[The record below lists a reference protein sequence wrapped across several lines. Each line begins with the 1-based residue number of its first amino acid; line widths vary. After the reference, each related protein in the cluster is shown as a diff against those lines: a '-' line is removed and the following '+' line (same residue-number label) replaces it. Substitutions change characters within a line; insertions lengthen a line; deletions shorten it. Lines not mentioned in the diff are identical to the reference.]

1 MNCCL
6 MRFRCDRREYRF
18 SIAFPPSPTL
28 SRSLLHAT
36 SMPALPHQHNV
47 QDEDYINKSLLA
59 SLDDDPD
66 NESIHDSAA
75 AASYGSTSN
84 SSSSDSPSANY
95 PATAQQQ
102 RSDLHHHSENHNN
115 FGDHNSIPSL
125 PSFYQNSSSIHSHP
139 EFNAD
144 YDPLKFH
151 QSPTKLNGFIP
162 TTSTKHSF
170 NSYPNTTRFRH
181 QTNIS
186 TPPTASFRDSQP
198 YYPASTSDVY
208 PLHMSSPNH
217 THIQPF
223 DPRTSYDYS
232 TAHSVNAAAHKNYL
246 ADQYSAPPTAHPKP
260 PSQQQPPYPS
270 AQSQYTNGIHLSSQT
285 PYGPHVPT
293 NAAGNVPSNPG
304 APPGLISSNIAN
316 GSNTAINGEEI
327 STIFVVGFPEDMQVC
342 CTLPQSGFLTHLLNF
357 ILGTRISKHVYFF
370 TWFRGSHP
378 EDS

>member
-1 MNCCL
+1 MTDGNTASRSL
-6 MRFRCDRREYRF
+6 SLR
-18 SIAFPPSPTL
+18 PPTL

-36 SMPALPHQHNV
+36 SMPALPHQHIV

-75 AASYGSTSN
+75 AASYGSTS
-84 SSSSDSPSANY
+84 SSSESPSVNY
-95 PATAQQQ
+95 PPTAHNHQQQ
-102 RSDLHHHSENHNN
+102 RADLHHHSENHNN
-115 FGDHNSIPSL
+115 LGDHNSIPA
-125 PSFYQNSSSIHSHP
+125 FYQNSSSIHSHP
-139 EFNAD
+139 EFNTD

-151 QSPTKLNGFIP
+151 QSPTKLNGFVP

-186 TPPTASFRDSQP
+186 TPPTTSFRDPQP
-198 YYPASTSDVY
+198 FYSAPTSDVY
-208 PLHMSSPNH
+208 PLHMSSPSH

-223 DPRTSYDYS
+223 DPRASYDYN
-232 TAHSVNAAAHKNYL
+232 TTHSVNAAAQKNYL
-246 ADQYSAPPTAHPKP
+246 TDQYSAPPSAHPKP

-270 AQSQYTNGIHLSSQT
+270 TQSQYTNGIHLSSQT

-293 NAAGNVPSNPG
+293 NAAGNAPSNPG

-327 STIFVVGFPEDMQVC
+327 STIFVVGFPEDMQVR
-342 CTLPQSGFLTHLLNF
+342 CTLFYQFGFF
-357 ILGTRISKHVYFF
+357 
-370 TWFRGSHP
+370 
-378 EDS
+378 